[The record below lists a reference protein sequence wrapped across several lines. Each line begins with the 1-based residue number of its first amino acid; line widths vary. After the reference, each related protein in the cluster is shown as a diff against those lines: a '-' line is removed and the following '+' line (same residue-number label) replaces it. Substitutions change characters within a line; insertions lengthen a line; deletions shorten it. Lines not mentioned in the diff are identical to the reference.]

1 MGREDLATLVSI
13 CDPAGRP
20 RGAGFLADHHGTV
33 VTSHEAVEGLC
44 RVLLRA
50 PGGRS
55 WLAEPE
61 AVTRLPERALA
72 LVRTRGL
79 DVRPLPLA
87 TRGGIEPGTYVRI
100 AAHGWREARVLGPA
114 AVTYAAADRCH
125 PLGDALELAI
135 GTDGAE
141 ALRPG
146 GQATGGPVLDT
157 ATGTVFAVLGTAL
170 RGERPAAGYAVP
182 LRPGGALT
190 ALLRRNAATV
200 PAYGPDLN
208 LAAVLELTATSTG
221 PARDPDLWP
230 EPVERGDCVR
240 EFARFTAGDVPVLA
254 LVGAPGTGRTT
265 ALAALCARRARGVA
279 PAPTVRLRGADL
291 RADDRSLADAV
302 GRALRQAGRIVTA
315 SGATGDTGTATPE
328 RAAALARDAGRP
340 LLVLLDGP
348 EEMPPLLA
356 HRLADW
362 TSATEHWLRAH
373 RVHLVTACRP
383 EHWEQAGALYTP
395 GALHRPVTGPGG
407 GLPAAVALGPYS
419 PSEAR
424 AVREGYGLAA
434 SDLAE
439 ADAHH
444 PLALRLLAEVRAA
457 LPGEV
462 PGRPGR
468 EEIFTAHLDLMCLRT
483 AVRIAAGT
491 RPLPGGAAV
500 RRLAARVTGQVH
512 EAARRCLGPGHGVL
526 DRASFEEL
534 FPWREGW
541 APAVL
546 TEGLLTPAGTGY
558 RFAHEELGDWLQAAH
573 LDVDG
578 ALTALLRPR
587 PPTGPAAPTAG
598 ASSGASSSGPETP
611 ASPTGAAEAVGAAGA
626 TGAVRAVR
634 ATGAAR
640 ATGSA
645 GSGGSEGPATPLSPH
660 GPGHPTGP
668 AAPVPP
674 FLSGEVPPGLAGPV
688 LAPSGLGAPG
698 SAPGSAAAPPGPYP
712 GPVAPAPGPHSGP
725 GAPASGPRS
734 GPAALAPGPY
744 SRPAAPAHGPHSG
757 PPGAAHLTGPGG
769 SVPHVVPGA
778 VGPGTT
784 SGASAHGTLP
794 GAAESVF
801 PAGAGHFTV
810 PGAPVPHAARG
821 TAAPGASAHGALSGA
836 AESVFPAG
844 AGYLPAP
851 GAPVPGLAPGAFTSG
866 LAPGAPGS
874 GSSAGAG
881 HFTGTGTGPAAP
893 GTPSVPPGAGPRGL
907 SGPSAPGVP
916 AVCRSFADAVPGV
929 PRQRTPAGAAPPPVP
944 RHRIGPV
951 LQALLLLHRQHGP
964 EALAPRLTALADA
977 LHRFADDGPTT
988 GDGPWWAARLFGEA
1002 VRALPDPRP
1011 YLPVLRLLADRI
1023 GARPGRPA
1031 AYAPFGPG
1039 FWLGLPLG
1047 EDERIDLLR
1056 RLVPADPPPGG
1067 PAEDGPSPAA
1077 GPRALDAVAGLLAR
1091 DPRGVQPLLCRWF
1104 GDARPL
1110 PATPHAT
1117 VATAAQ
1123 ALLHT
1128 HRALAADDLCEAL
1141 VATAHPLAEDL
1152 LAALAEDEP
1161 GVVCRAVD
1169 RWAHDDG
1176 RPERRTAALTY
1187 GQLVVGHA
1195 TTPADRELLRYAAL
1209 ALLARPAD
1217 RALHGPALGLLVRDP
1232 LTRARHLPRA
1242 LTEPR
1247 VPASALAAAMTA
1259 DPGPVLAAFRIRLN
1273 GTGEAPAAALRAL
1286 AEVEAPALA
1295 RRAAALVRDY
1305 AARHPE
1311 GADLVAAFV
1320 DRRLEDGPAAR
1331 AVLFPLTVD
1340 LIRSRPAARRAL
1352 APVLAAPGTGASR
1365 HLRTELLDV
1374 LLEHE
1379 RYGTGGDTVLDA
1391 LLTAAADHAGRRS
1404 GPRTRELVRR
1414 VGALWSRTPEGAGR
1428 FDRALAGLA
1437 RERPGFA
1444 AALAAPADDGPPDGV
1459 PEPVRE
1465 AGRPGTSMP
1474 MRTDGRGHGS
1484 LRPA

>member
-1 MGREDLATLVSI
+1 MGREDLATLVRI

-33 VTSHEAVEGLC
+33 VTSHEAVEGLSH
-44 RVLLRA
+44 VLLRA
-50 PGGRS
+50 PGDRS

-61 AVTRLPERALA
+61 AVTRLPESGLA

-79 DVRPLPLA
+79 GVRPLPLA
-87 TRGGIEPGTYVRI
+87 TRDGVEPGTYVRI

-114 AVTYAAADRCH
+114 AVTYTAADRSH

-146 GQATGGPVLDT
+146 GQAAGGPVLDT
-157 ATGTVFAVLGTAL
+157 ATGTVLAVLGTAL
-170 RGERPAAGYAVP
+170 HGGRPAAGYAVP
-182 LRPGGALT
+182 IRPGGALT

-208 LAAVLELTATSTG
+208 LAAVLELTATG
-221 PARDPDLWP
+221 PARDPDPWP
-230 EPVERGDCVR
+230 EPVERAGCAR

-265 ALAALCARRARGVA
+265 ALGALCARRARGVA

-373 RVHLVTACRP
+373 QVHLVTACRP

-419 PSEAR
+419 ASEAR

-434 SDLAE
+434 TDLAE

-468 EEIFTAHLDLMCLRT
+468 EEIFTAHLDLMCLRI

-491 RPLPGGAAV
+491 RPLPGGGAV

-526 DRASFEEL
+526 DRTSFEQL

-587 PPTGPAAPTAG
+587 PPTVPAAPAP
-598 ASSGASSSGPETP
+598 APSGPETP
-611 ASPTGAAEAVGAAGA
+611 ESSTGAAGAAGAAGVAGVAGAAGA
-626 TGAVRAVR
+626 TGAAGPV
-634 ATGAAR
+634 GAAR
-640 ATGSA
+640 SA
-645 GSGGSEGPATPLSPH
+645 GPGGS
-660 GPGHPTGP
+660 
-668 AAPVPP
+668 AAPVFPDGSGHLTVPAALAPP
-674 FLSGEVPPGLAGPV
+674 SPSGGLPPGFAAPGFAAPGLA
-688 LAPSGLGAPG
+688 AG
-698 SAPGSAAAPPGPYP
+698 SAVALSGSYS
-712 GPVAPAPGPHSGP
+712 GPVAPVSGP
-725 GAPASGPRS
+725 YSGPEAPTSGPRS
-734 GPAALAPGPY
+734 GPAAPASGPYSGPEAPASGTRSAPAATASGPYARPVVPASGPYARPEAPAPGPY
-744 SRPAAPAHGPHSG
+744 ARPA
-757 PPGAAHLTGPGG
+757 GAG
-769 SVPHVVPGA
+769 SVTHPGVSVPCVVPGA
-778 VGPGTT
+778 DAPGPA
-784 SGASAHGTLP
+784 SGAPAPGVLSGATESA
-794 GAAESVF
+794 F
-801 PAGAGHFTV
+801 PAGAGRFTV
-810 PGAPVPHAARG
+810 PGAPVPHVVPGAV
-821 TAAPGASAHGALSGA
+821 APG
-836 AESVFPAG
+836 
-844 AGYLPAP
+844 PAP
-851 GAPVPGLAPGAFTSG
+851 GAPAPW
-866 LAPGAPGS
+866 P
-874 GSSAGAG
+874 SAGAA
-881 HFTGTGTGPAAP
+881 HLTGPSAP
-893 GTPSVPPGAGPRGL
+893 GVGTPGLPAGDSGAGPQGL
-907 SGPSAPGVP
+907 SGPSAPGAP
-916 AVCRSFADAVPGV
+916 ALCRSFADAVPGV

-951 LQALLLLHRQHGP
+951 LQALLLLHREHGP
-964 EALAPRLTALADA
+964 EALAPRLTTLAEA
-977 LHRFADDGPTT
+977 LHRFADHGSPAA

-1002 VRALPDPRP
+1002 VRGMRDPRP

-1067 PAEDGPSPAA
+1067 PVEDGPAPAA

-1104 GDARPL
+1104 GDERPL

-1176 RPERRTAALTY
+1176 RPERRTAALAY

-1195 TTPADRELLRYAAL
+1195 TAPADRELLRYAAL

-1259 DPGPVLAAFRIRLN
+1259 DPGPVLAAFRIRLH

-1305 AARHPE
+1305 AVRHPE
-1311 GADLVAAFV
+1311 GAGLVAAFV

-1365 HLRTELLDV
+1365 HLRAELLDV

-1379 RYGTGGDTVLDA
+1379 RYGTGDDTVLDA
-1391 LLTAAADHAGRRS
+1391 LLTAAAEDAGRRS

-1414 VGALWSRTPEGAGR
+1414 VGALSSRTAEGAAR
-1428 FDRALAGLA
+1428 FERALAGLV
-1437 RERPGFA
+1437 RERPAFA
-1444 AALAAPADDGPPDGV
+1444 AVLAAPADDGPPDRV

-1465 AGRPGTSMP
+1465 AGSPGTSMP